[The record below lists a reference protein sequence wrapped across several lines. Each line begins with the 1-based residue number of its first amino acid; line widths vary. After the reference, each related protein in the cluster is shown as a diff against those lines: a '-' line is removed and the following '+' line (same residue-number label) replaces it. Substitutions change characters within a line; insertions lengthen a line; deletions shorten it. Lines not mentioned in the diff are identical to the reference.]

1 MESKLVYAKVNEF
14 FLSIRGDGETTS
26 CALRGE
32 MGAGRKKLTAN
43 ECYDCYNILTL
54 ILIP

>member
-1 MESKLVYAKVNEF
+1 MKWGEGEKGRSGEGET
-14 FLSIRGDGETTS
+14 GDGSRE
-26 CALRGE
+26 
-32 MGAGRKKLTAN
+32 KKAFDKSSRRSLTAN